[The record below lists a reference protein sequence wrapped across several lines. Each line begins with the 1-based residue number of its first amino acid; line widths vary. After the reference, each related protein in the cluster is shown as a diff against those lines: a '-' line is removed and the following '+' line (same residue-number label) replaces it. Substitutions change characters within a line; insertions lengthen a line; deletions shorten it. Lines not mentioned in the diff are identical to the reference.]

1 MINSTESLE
10 KSYLKDILNK
20 LQTAHETLERQI
32 DKYDDEIQEGKDYI
46 WGSKADLDGA
56 EKAFNRMVIHQNVA
70 SGEQRLAELR
80 RVDRLIESPYFGR
93 VDFIPDDNNEGKA
106 HYIGLHSFSETAGDD
121 ILIYDWRAPISSL
134 FYDFE
139 KGPAVYIAP
148 AGVITGNITRKR
160 QYKIRRGVMEYM
172 LESDINIDDDV
183 LQKELSQTTNEKMKN
198 IVVTIQREQN
208 AIIRNSTADT
218 LIVQGV
224 AGSGKTSIALHRV
237 AFLLYRNS
245 ETLRSDNMMI
255 ISPNKVFADYIS
267 NVLPELGEDNIQEI
281 DMTEIAQDLLDDHIA
296 FRSFSE
302 QVDFLL
308 HDANEKDLA
317 RIRYKA
323 TSAFAEELH
332 AYLHDMIRDGFL
344 AVDLDIDHVHIPA
357 DDILEIF
364 HKLRHLRLKERL
376 EMTANHLVTR
386 YNTLND
392 RKLEPSVARKIKNET
407 LKMFPF
413 SDAFALYSN
422 FYNHSERKKLFKHK
436 KGQPLHYEDVFPLI
450 YTKLHFEKSTAYSR
464 IEHLLVDEMQDYTPI
479 QYAVIRKLFSCKKT
493 ILGDSNQSVNPYT
506 STSQELIRSFF
517 PGSESVKLLR
527 SYRSTMEITELTQRI
542 SRNEELIPVER
553 HGTKPGIHVLE
564 SEKEEQR
571 LIRKLILEYQ
581 TSEYQS
587 LGIICKT
594 TRQAEKLYFEL
605 REKIDDLLYLDF
617 DSREYRDGIIIT
629 SAHMAKGLE
638 FDQVIVPHVS
648 RNTYHTELD
657 RSLLYIACTRAM
669 HRLDLTCHSEVTE
682 FLSGEL

>member
-1 MINSTESLE
+1 MINSTESQE
-10 KSYLKDILNK
+10 KSYLKEILQK
-20 LQTAHETLERQI
+20 LQTAHTNLERQI
-32 DKYDDEIQEGKDYI
+32 EKYDDEIQEGKDYI

-70 SGEQRLAELR
+70 SGEQTLAEMR

-93 VDFIPDDNNEGKA
+93 VDFLPDDKKDTQDC
-106 HYIGLHSFSETAGDD
+106 YIGLHTFSENVGDD
-121 ILIYDWRAPISSL
+121 ILIFDWRAPISSL

-148 AGVITGNITRKR
+148 AGVITGNISLKR

-245 ETLRSDNMMI
+245 EALHSDNMMI

-281 DMTEIAQDLLDDHIA
+281 DMTEIAHDLLEDDIR
-296 FRSFSE
+296 FESFNG

-308 HDANEKDLA
+308 HDADEKNLE

-323 TSAFAEELH
+323 STEFVEELH
-332 AYLHDMIRDGFL
+332 VYLHNMIQNGFL
-344 AVDLDIDHVHIPA
+344 AVDLDIDKVRISA
-357 DDILEIF
+357 GDILEIF
-364 HKLRHLRLKERL
+364 NKLRHLRLKERL
-376 EMTANHLVTR
+376 EMTANHLIIRFNTKNDTR
-386 YNTLND
+386 LD
-392 RKLEPSVARKIKNET
+392 SALSRKIKGEVIR
-407 LKMFPF
+407 MFPYK
-413 SDAFALYSN
+413 DAFALYES
-422 FYNHSERKKLFKHK
+422 FYIRSGKEKLFKHK
-436 KGQPLHYEDVFPLI
+436 KGKPLYYEDVFPLI
-450 YTKLHFEKSTAYSR
+450 YTQLHFEKSTAYNR
-464 IEHLLVDEMQDYTPI
+464 IEHLLIDEMQDYTPI
-479 QYAVIRKLFSCKKT
+479 QYAVIRKLFPCKKT
-493 ILGDSNQSVNPYT
+493 ILGDSNQSANPYT
-506 STSQELIRSFF
+506 STTPERISSFF

-527 SYRSTMEITELTQRI
+527 SYRSTIEITDLAQRI

-553 HGTKPGIHVLE
+553 HGNEPEIHILD
-564 SEKEEQR
+564 SEKTEQIR
-571 LIRKLILEYQ
+571 IYNLIQEHRQ
-581 TSEYQS
+581 TDYQS

-594 TRQAEKLYFEL
+594 ARKAEKLHSAL
-605 REKIDDLLYLDF
+605 RDQVDDLNYLDF
-617 DSREYRDGIIIT
+617 NSKEYRDGIIIT

-638 FDQVIVPHVS
+638 FDQVIVPHAS
-648 RNTYHTELD
+648 RHTYHTPLD

-669 HRLDLTCHSEVTE
+669 HRLDLTCHGEVTE
-682 FLSGEL
+682 FLSE